1 MVTRF
6 ALCLIILLTTSALCQ
21 SADIFIEVNNELK
34 EARRLIKIEK
44 YAKAEKLLIGALLK
58 IDTLG
63 PDLRT
68 AATKPLALLA
78 VTQFAGKKE
87 KKARANFYKA
97 LDLATSISNDGLFF
111 ETAYLVLESTKEA
124 SGAAHALRELLHK
137 LEGKKDDD
145 EQKTKAR
152 MIVAAH
158 CVLGRHALK
167 NKHAHSAISHYQKA
181 YRLAKEIEGKIV
193 TASKKNSQMLSL
205 IPLIFAETGL
215 AATFNAM
222 GHQALA
228 KRYTLKLLHTLRRT
242 LKFKVLEKHVAVES
256 ARQMLLRTVRK

>member
-1 MVTRF
+1 MFTRF
-6 ALCLIILLTTSALCQ
+6 SLCLIILLTTSALCQ
-21 SADIFIEVNNELK
+21 SADIFSEVNNELK
-34 EARRLIKIEK
+34 EARRLIKSENFS
-44 YAKAEKLLIGALLK
+44 KAEKLLIGALAK
-58 IDTLG
+58 IDKLG

-78 VTQFAGKKE
+78 VSQFAGKKE
-87 KKARANFYKA
+87 QEARANFYKA
-97 LDLATSISNDGLFF
+97 LDMATSISNDGLFF
-111 ETAYLVLESTKEA
+111 ETAYLVLESTSET
-124 SGAAHALRELLHK
+124 SGAAHALREHLHQ
-137 LEGKKDDD
+137 LEEKKEDD
-145 EQKTKAR
+145 EQKTNGR

-167 NKHAHSAISHYQKA
+167 HKHAHSAISHYQKA
-181 YRLAKEIEGKIV
+181 YRLALKIEGKIV
-193 TASKKNSQMLSL
+193 MDSPKDSQMLSL
-205 IPLIFAETGL
+205 IPLVFAETGL

-256 ARQMLLRTVRK
+256 ARQMLLSTVRK